1 MNVPVV
7 YLKLGGS
14 LITDKRRPET
24 PRLEVLQRLAQEI
37 RAAWTAHPE
46 MRLVLG
52 HGSGS
57 FGHVAARRYGTRQ
70 GVHTSEEWYGF
81 AVTGDAAARLN
92 RQVTAAL
99 LAVRLPV
106 WSIQPGA
113 AALCQD
119 GRLIRG
125 PEETVREALA
135 RGLIPLI
142 YGDVVLDTVRG
153 GTIAST
159 EELFERLAEHI
170 PPTRLILAG
179 EVPGVFT
186 ADPQRSPDARHL
198 PRITPSTYRA
208 LRAGMGPSAGVD
220 VTGGM
225 ASKVEQA
232 LRMVQRH
239 PGLRILLCDG
249 RTPGVVEQALR
260 GEVEVEGTWIE
271 ADPPHG
277 V

>member
-1 MNVPVV
+1 MEDLV

-14 LITDKRRPET
+14 LITDKRRPEA
-24 PRLEVLQRLAQEI
+24 PRHEVLARIADEI
-37 RAAWTAHPE
+37 RQARDARPE

-57 FGHVAARRYGTRQ
+57 FGHVAARRYGTRA
-70 GVHTSEEWYGF
+70 GVRTPEEWYGF

-92 RQVTAAL
+92 RLVTGAL
-99 LAVRLPV
+99 LAAGLPA

-113 AALCQD
+113 VSLCQD
-119 GRLIRG
+119 GHLVQG
-125 PEETVREALA
+125 PEIPVRAALE

-159 EELFERLAEHI
+159 EELFEWLAAFL
-170 PPTRLILAG
+170 PPARIILAG
-179 EVPGVFT
+179 EVAGVFS
-186 ADPQRSPDARHL
+186 ADPQRDPQARPV
-198 PRITPSTYRA
+198 PRITPTTYPA
-208 LRAGMGPSAGVD
+208 IRAGLGGSAGVD

-225 ASKVEQA
+225 AAKVDQA
-232 LRMVQRH
+232 LGLVQRH
-239 PGLRILLCDG
+239 PGLRILICDG
-249 RTPGVVEQALR
+249 RTPGVIARALQ
-260 GEVEVEGTWIE
+260 GDDAVPGTWIE
-271 ADPPHG
+271 ADDPNR